1 MTAMRKIGIALMVI
15 AVVLLG
21 IVIVQIQANL
31 AQTGAMAGKIV
42 SYKPP
47 FTNHGLWVVLGG
59 IGSAFAFLG
68 GAVMTVLGKNK

>member
-21 IVIVQIQANL
+21 IVIAQIQANL

>member
-21 IVIVQIQANL
+21 IVIAQIQANL

-47 FTNHGLWVVLGG
+47 FTNHGLWVVFGG
-59 IGSAFAFLG
+59 IGSALAFLG
-68 GAVMTVLGKNK
+68 GAVMTVLGKK